1 MKKIMYLLVL
11 SLLLS
16 CMTSAATAQASTK
29 TPFLSKSAVTLKV
42 GDAYHLDIYRS
53 NGQGNTTSKYSCKS
67 DNEKVVKALGGRDE
81 DVYKPGAYF
90 KALKAGKATITVK
103 YGKTTFKCRV
113 TVTSNT
119 DTVTISEEDAK
130 ADLSNIITESMTDFD
145 KIKAVHDFMIRNI
158 EYNPK
163 AARND
168 FFNTVKY
175 NAAGGYIVD
184 RTISKGYANDFLVY
198 MNVLGID
205 CKYISNDNHEWNLV
219 KLDGKWYHI
228 DLSWDDPSMDI
239 NYLGYNTDWQNRD
252 GSDLKYTYFLI
263 SSEELQANDKGNK
276 HSFDSSK
283 YPNCTSTKYDKYDET
298 KTKCTVIYP
307 EGYDK
312 GILFEYEES
321 LEDTESNI
329 TEETEGTSNTT
340 STNSNYKKWVLTE
353 RFIEYYEN
361 GIAVAMPAMY
371 NITYEEFANQYGT
384 KFYYFVNVY
393 GKSFEEHIRT
403 VGKTSQVELE
413 RRVYKWMYGG

>member
-1 MKKIMYLLVL
+1 MKRIMYLLVL
-11 SLLLS
+11 SLLVS

-29 TPFLSKSAVTLKV
+29 TPFLNKSAVTLKV
-42 GDAYHLDIYRS
+42 GDVYHLTIYNE
-53 NGQGNTTSKYSCKS
+53 NGDCKAVSKYISS
-67 DNEKVVKALGGRDE
+67 NDNEEVVQFDK
-81 DVYKPGAYF
+81 KWSNI
-90 KALKAGKATITVK
+90 KALKVGKATITVK
-103 YGKTTFKCRV
+103 YGKITFKCRV

-119 DTVTISEEDAK
+119 DTVSISLAEAK
-130 ADLSNIITESMTDFD
+130 ADLNNIITESMTDFD

-158 EYNPK
+158 DYNPK

-168 FFNTVKY
+168 FFDTAKY

-198 MNVLGID
+198 MNALGID
-205 CKYISNDNHEWNLV
+205 CMYISNNNHEWNLV

-228 DLSWDDPSMDI
+228 DLSWNDPSMDI
-239 NYLGYNTDWQNRD
+239 NYLGYNSDWQYRD

-263 SSEELQANDKGNK
+263 STEELQANDKGNK

-298 KTKCTVIYP
+298 TAKCTVIYP

-329 TEETEGTSNTT
+329 TEETEASNTT

-353 RFIEYYEN
+353 RFIDDYEKDM
-361 GIAVAMPAMY
+361 AVAMPAMY
-371 NITYEEFANQYGT
+371 NITYEEFANQYGI

-413 RRVYKWMYGG
+413 QRVYKWMYGG